1 MEKKAI
7 PCGIAP
13 LHASLKV
20 GANGCSP
27 LPAPLSVGLLVV
39 CLLLFEMLLPP
50 GTKDPRL
57 FPQAGDLFNGLFSLR
72 ANASIPGEAIAHPQP
87 GAILHPQRYANALNR
102 STCPENLQ
110 ALIAQMLPDLP
121 GYANRVLR
129 RSSISDQVGANS
141 SSPLLN
147 IYVITAGNP
156 EFEPLPLGAG
166 RSTTGRPSTRQEN
179 SPPSRGEERIAGEQ
193 PFAPTLPSLNS
204 ESNSESE
211 PDSSSSDR
219 PRTPNDDPQQVFITT
234 LERQYRGNQVVE
246 IPRYHWLFLTKTTEG
261 WRLALIFSRMGSNRP
276 SRGERPF
283 APTPPEESSDSFMA
297 EAIRLWLRDL
307 WLKSCSDR
315 HNS

>member
-1 MEKKAI
+1 MKKKAI

-13 LHASLKV
+13 LQASLKV
-20 GANGCSP
+20 GAQALRPQCLRP
-27 LPAPLSVGLLVV
+27 YLVV
-39 CLLLFEMLLPP
+39 CLLLLEMLLPP
-50 GTKDPRL
+50 G
-57 FPQAGDLFNGLFSLR
+57 AFSLK
-72 ANASIPGEAIAHPQP
+72 AIAHSQRY
-87 GAILHPQRYANALNR
+87 AILHPQRYANDLNR
-102 STCPENLQ
+102 STCPENLE
-110 ALIAQMLPDLP
+110 ALIALMLPDLP

-129 RSSISDQVGANS
+129 RSPISDQVGANRE
-141 SSPLLN
+141 SPLLK

-156 EFEPLPLGAG
+156 EFEPLPTAGPG
-166 RSTTGRPSTRQEN
+166 RSATGRPTRQEN
-179 SPPSRGEERIAGEQ
+179 SLPAD
-193 PFAPTLPSLNS
+193 TLPSFNS
-204 ESNSESE
+204 ESNFESE

-219 PRTPNDDPQQVFITT
+219 PRTPKDDPQQVFITT

-276 SRGERPF
+276 NDPL
-283 APTPPEESSDSFMA
+283 TPPEESSDSFMA

>member
-72 ANASIPGEAIAHPQP
+72 ANASIPGEAIAHPQ
-87 GAILHPQRYANALNR
+87 RYANALNR
-102 STCPENLQ
+102 STCPENLE
-110 ALIAQMLPDLP
+110 ALITQMLPDLP

-129 RSSISDQVGANS
+129 RE
-141 SSPLLN
+141 PLGN
-147 IYVITAGNP
+147 QADVKIYVITAGNP
-156 EFEPLPLGAG
+156 EFEPLPTAGAG

-179 SPPSRGEERIAGEQ
+179 YPQSRGEERIAGEQ
-193 PFAPTLPSLNS
+193 PFAPTLPSLNA
-204 ESNSESE
+204 ESESE

-219 PRTPNDDPQQVFITT
+219 PRTPNDDPKDDPQQVFITT
-234 LERQYRGNQVVE
+234 LERQYRGTQVIE

-276 SRGERPF
+276 NDPL
-283 APTPPEESSDSFMA
+283 TPPEESSDSFMA